1 MCYSSAKL
9 MLLISVNIKEL
20 LPLRKFCVM
29 ENSYIG
35 YHFTVEPR
43 ELGSEILI
51 AELGEKAFE
60 SFIETETGISA
71 FVQKELW
78 DTNILEDIQIL
89 SNPEFKISYTF
100 EEIEQV
106 NWNEE
111 WEKNFEPIDVDG
123 KCHVRA
129 PFHEKTNAEFDIV
142 IEPKMSFGT
151 GHHETTHMMIQ
162 HLLETDLVGKKTL
175 DMGCGTAILAILA
188 EMKGA
193 QPIDAID
200 IDNWCYLNSI
210 ENAERNNCKHI
221 SVYEGDASLLK
232 GKKYDVII
240 ANINRNILLN
250 DMQQYV
256 DCLNENGILFLSGFY
271 TEDIP
276 VISESCTTKG
286 LTYVKQFERNNW
298 VALKFV
304 K

>member
-1 MCYSSAKL
+1 MS
-9 MLLISVNIKEL
+9 NI
-20 LPLRKFCVM
+20 
-29 ENSYIG
+29 YIG
-35 YHFTVEPR
+35 YHFTIDPV

-71 FVQKELW
+71 FVQKDLW

-89 SNPEFKISYTF
+89 SNPEFKIEYTF

-129 PFHEKTNAEFDIV
+129 PFHEKTSAEYDIV

-221 SVYEGDASLLK
+221 SVYEGEASLLK
-232 GKKYDVII
+232 EKKYDVII

-256 DCLNENGILFLSGFY
+256 DCLNKNGILFLSGFY

-276 VISESCTTKG
+276 AISESCTSKG

-298 VALKFV
+298 VALKFIN
-304 K
+304 

>member
-1 MCYSSAKL
+1 MS
-9 MLLISVNIKEL
+9 NI
-20 LPLRKFCVM
+20 
-29 ENSYIG
+29 YIG
-35 YHFTVEPR
+35 YHFTISPL

-51 AELGEKAFE
+51 AELGEKTFE

-71 FVQKELW
+71 FVQKDLW
-78 DTNILEDIQIL
+78 NENILEDIQIL
-89 SNPEFKISYTF
+89 SNPEFKIEYTF

-111 WEKNFEPIDVDG
+111 WEKNFEPINVDG

-129 PFHEKTNAEFDIV
+129 PFHEKTDAEFDIV

-221 SVYEGDASLLK
+221 SVYEGEASLLTD
-232 GKKYDVII
+232 KKYDVII

-256 DCLNENGILFLSGFY
+256 ASLNENGILFLSGFY

-276 VISESCTTKG
+276 VISESCTSKG

>member
-1 MCYSSAKL
+1 MS
-9 MLLISVNIKEL
+9 NIYL
-20 LPLRKFCVM
+20 
-29 ENSYIG
+29 G
-35 YHFTVEPR
+35 YHFTIEPK
-43 ELGSEILI
+43 ELGSEILV
-51 AELGEKAFE
+51 AELGELPFE
-60 SFIETETGISA
+60 SFVESEFGVTA
-71 FVQKELW
+71 YVQKDLW
-78 DTNILEDIQIL
+78 NENILDDLYIL
-89 SNPEFKISYTF
+89 KSPEFFISYTV

-111 WEKNFEPIDVDG
+111 WEKNFDPIDVDG

-129 PFHEKTNAEFDIV
+129 PFHPKTDAEFDIV

-162 HLLETDLVGKKTL
+162 HLLDMEVTNLKTL

-193 QPIDAID
+193 HPIDAID

-221 SVYEGDASLLK
+221 SVYEGDAALLD
-232 GKKYDVII
+232 GKKYDLII

-256 DCLNENGILFLSGFY
+256 DCLNQSGILLLSGFY
-271 TEDIP
+271 DEDIP
-276 VISESCTTKG
+276 AIDESCTGKG
-286 LTYVKQFERNNW
+286 LSLVTKLQRNNW
-298 VALKFV
+298 VSLKYMN
-304 K
+304 